1 MKPQL
6 MSYSI
11 RGLIVEGEAHKLG
24 PFYRGLTSH
33 IDVIVY
39 KNIEMKQLQTWGK
52 TSSYVLG
59 FGFWKLTRGIH

>member
-1 MKPQL
+1 

-24 PFYRGLTSH
+24 PFYGGLTSH

-59 FGFWKLTRGIH
+59 FGF